1 MKIQVNNLCLFH
13 TLSDICPDPTTTLR
27 RIFFD
32 YVVNSKGRFVTS
44 DNKVI
49 ETSFP
54 KIEEL
59 YRLLNTICK
68 DKIDS
73 IWLQYWSKSSRKRIS
88 NMVDSMLMF
97 FGLTQV
103 NDYYTISRIGT
114 AKLLD
119 VIYGRFFDKWGNLWS
134 LYLKPYDA
142 LSPYQV
148 KKNIKTIIDKMRN
161 NSDIQ
166 SDLSRALSEDGTIN
180 YGKIV
185 DEVKSGNRTLQ
196 KVFKSAIE
204 TTKAGKETNE
214 LKNDM
219 SEHSINPFNATG
231 LVKTDQDVNSS
242 TNELS
247 FTDRKDTDS
256 HTGSDTDTETFN
268 NISNKNSE
276 SGTDSKSNTT
286 QQTDNKNIT
295 TTYQRENTFEQNI
308 NFEGN
313 IGNHTIQELIKQE
326 REKYMYQI
334 FDTIYQDLD
343 SVLVR
348 KSYDIERRCVWKR

>member
-1 MKIQVNNLCLFH
+1 MKIQVNNLCFFH
-13 TLSDICPDPTTTLR
+13 TLSDVCPDPTTTLR

-32 YVVNSKGRFVTS
+32 YVVDTKGRFVTS
-44 DNKVI
+44 DNKLI

-59 YRLLNTICK
+59 YDLLNLICK

-73 IWLQYWSKSSRKRIS
+73 IWLQYWSKSSRKRLS
-88 NMVDSMLMF
+88 NMVESMLMF

-119 VIYGRFFDKWGNLWS
+119 VIYGRFYDKWSNLRA

-148 KKNIKTIIDKMRN
+148 KKNIKTVIDKMK
-161 NSDIQ
+161 NSSNIT
-166 SDLSRALSEDGTIN
+166 SDLDRILSEDGTIN
-180 YGKIV
+180 YGKVV
-185 DEVKSGNRTLQ
+185 DEVKSGNRTL
-196 KVFKSAIE
+196 KRVFESAIE
-204 TTKAGKETNE
+204 SAKVGKETNE
-214 LKNDM
+214 LKNDI

-231 LVKTDQDVNSS
+231 YVNTDKDNNSS

-268 NISNKNSE
+268 DVSNKNSE
-276 SGTDSKSNTT
+276 SGKDTNSNTT
-286 QQTDNKNIT
+286 QQTDNKKVAT
-295 TTYQRENTFEQNI
+295 SYERENNFEQDI
-308 NFEGN
+308 NFAGN
-313 IGNHTIQELIKQE
+313 IGNHTLQELIKQE